1 MARVTCTTD
10 GFTDNWVE
18 LSENWIRREVKALD
32 GSNVPEVLA
41 ILRSKATACNILL
54 SDGTVIADPLQLT
67 EDALEDCPQQVW
79 GFILGCQFRAV
90 AALQALGN
98 FSVRLSSDSA
108 GKLK

>member
-1 MARVTCTTD
+1 MARVTCTTE
-10 GFTDNWVE
+10 GFTDNWIE
-18 LSENWIRREVKALD
+18 LSESWTRREVKELD
-32 GSNVPEVLA
+32 GSNVGEVLA
-41 ILRSKATACNILL
+41 ILRRKAMACNILL
-54 SDGTVIADPLQLT
+54 SDGTAITDPQRLA
-67 EDALEDCPQQVW
+67 EDALEDCDQQVW